1 MKKWYLS
8 KTVLFNGLTLA
19 AALLAVFT
27 EQSWIMDMN
36 VAPYLLSA
44 VAAVNVLL
52 RTMTTEPLE

>member
-44 VAAVNVLL
+44 VAAINVLL